1 MFTFF
6 KSMKD
11 NFFKS
16 EIKSCFAENCETPV
30 YNGSSDLY
38 PKRNRNLINNLKS
51 TEAAIKIQRF
61 WRNYIIRQ
69 NELNKQEKKQIQLKK
84 ERFWSWFPF

>member
-1 MFTFF
+1 
-6 KSMKD
+6 MKD

-16 EIKSCFAENCETPV
+16 EIKSCFLENCETPV

-38 PKRNRNLINNLKS
+38 PKRNRNLINNQMS
-51 TEAAIKIQRF
+51 TEAAVKIQRF
-61 WRNYIIRQ
+61 WSNYIIRQ
-69 NELNKQEKKQIQLKK
+69 NKQEIKQIELEK